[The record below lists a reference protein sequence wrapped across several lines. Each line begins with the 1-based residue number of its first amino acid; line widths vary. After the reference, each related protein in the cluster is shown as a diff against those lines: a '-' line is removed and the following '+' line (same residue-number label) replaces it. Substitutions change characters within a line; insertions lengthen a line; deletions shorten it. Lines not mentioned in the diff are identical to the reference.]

1 MSDEE
6 SQKVEEEN
14 QESES
19 DDDVDP
25 LSAEEIS
32 RHEKCTRLDFEI
44 YDDYQHIKF
53 NAPNILGSIGKFC
66 AAFYHVPSKNDNP
79 QYCLDDHNCKVGQ
92 EDTLPRSVVALVKYE
107 IDDGN
112 DIIVRYSNHYMQN
125 ATKHA
130 EEFFSDDIKNL
141 TSSSSVSR
149 KTLKKITMYVTFQ
162 PCHFSAKYTHDKNCC
177 GVLLELLDHPRLNG
191 VKICIKPTHIY
202 IAGKTHPDLVRK
214 GKEGISLLMDRGIE
228 ITRMEENDWNDLFNL
243 VDMVDTK
250 REQILSGYSGSR
262 RKDLDE
268 KIGGFLGKIQ
278 PSPSNTDD
286 LNLLVDYLHITGPSG
301 GGCA

>member
-1 MSDEE
+1 MVW
-6 SQKVEEEN
+6 KYA
-14 QESES
+14 
-19 DDDVDP
+19 
-25 LSAEEIS
+25 LS
-32 RHEKCTRLDFEI
+32 
-44 YDDYQHIKF
+44 
-53 NAPNILGSIGKFC
+53 
-66 AAFYHVPSKNDNP
+66 
-79 QYCLDDHNCKVGQ
+79 
-92 EDTLPRSVVALVKYE
+92 LP
-107 IDDGN
+107 
-112 DIIVRYSNHYMQN
+112 
-125 ATKHA
+125 
-130 EEFFSDDIKNL
+130 
-141 TSSSSVSR
+141 
-149 KTLKKITMYVTFQ
+149 
-162 PCHFSAKYTHDKNCC
+162 
-177 GVLLELLDHPRLNG
+177 
-191 VKICIKPTHIY
+191 IY
-202 IAGKTHPDLVRK
+202 IYTAGKRRPDLVNR